1 MTIYT
6 AFKIVVFAPQ
16 GLIVDDCVW
25 ACDLLPSLCRSLTR
39 APLPTL
45 GQWEEVSCQLCPT
58 DQSVLLPSAPS
69 MADRQ
74 CKQGLYSTTLVTIP
88 TLGVYGCLGPHKAQS
103 L

>member
-1 MTIYT
+1 MT
-6 AFKIVVFAPQ
+6 VF
-16 GLIVDDCVW
+16 GLVTCY
-25 ACDLLPSLCRSLTR
+25 LLSVAASRR
-39 APLPTL
+39 APLLTL
-45 GQWEEVSCQLCPT
+45 GQWEVVSCQLCPT